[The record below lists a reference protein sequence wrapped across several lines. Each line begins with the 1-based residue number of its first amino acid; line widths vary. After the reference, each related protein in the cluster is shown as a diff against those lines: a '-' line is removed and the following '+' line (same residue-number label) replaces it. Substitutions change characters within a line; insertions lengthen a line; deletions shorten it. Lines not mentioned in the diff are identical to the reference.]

1 MEILNAFLILVTLVM
16 LRKWY
21 LIRVKLGS
29 LKVDL
34 AEAKR
39 KLGSSVNSC
48 SPYLNHSDL
57 QKVFG
62 NCSKTESQI
71 SIAEA

>member
-21 LIRVKLGS
+21 LIRVELRS
-29 LKVDL
+29 LEADL
-34 AEAKR
+34 VEAKR
-39 KLGSSVNSC
+39 KYQSSINPC

-62 NCSKTESQI
+62 DCSKMES
-71 SIAEA
+71 